1 MTEGINVSP
10 EALKE
15 RATEIKNKVNQIGN
29 VLDSVSQ
36 TVGRVPDAFEGKA
49 SSEFQEKYN
58 TLTKSYEKFSGKMQE
73 YVAFLNKTA
82 DSYTQMDETIANIA
96 NQGLN
101 E

>member
-1 MTEGINVSP
+1 MEGLNVTP

-15 RATEIKNKVNQIGN
+15 RATEINNKVNQIGN
-29 VLDSVSQ
+29 VLNNVSQ

-49 SSEFQEKYN
+49 SSEFQAKYDS
-58 TLTKSYEKFSGKMQE
+58 LKQSFDKFSGKMQE

-82 DSYTQMDETIANIA
+82 DSYSQMDATIANIA

-101 E
+101 D